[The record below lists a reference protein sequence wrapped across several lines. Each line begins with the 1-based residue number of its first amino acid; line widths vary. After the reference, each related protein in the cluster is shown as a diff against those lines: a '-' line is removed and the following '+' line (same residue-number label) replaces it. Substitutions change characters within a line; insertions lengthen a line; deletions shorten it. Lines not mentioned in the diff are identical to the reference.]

1 MFSDNVQPKPTRVM
15 VKVTAFA
22 YTAYPV
28 TDLARARH
36 FYEQLLGLK
45 PSSVMEENGRG
56 WIEYE
61 SGESCL
67 AIANGFGDDWKPGA
81 NGGCQVFEVSDLN
94 AATAT
99 LKAAG
104 VKFKFEPM
112 EFPPCHLA
120 IAYDPDGNHIGL
132 HQIKSAK

>member
-1 MFSDNVQPKPTRVM
+1 MI
-15 VKVTAFA
+15 KVTAFA
-22 YTAYPV
+22 YTCYPV
-28 TDLARARH
+28 TDIARARA
-36 FYEQLLGLK
+36 FYEKLLGLK
-45 PSSVMEENGRG
+45 PATVWEGDGKG

-61 SGESCL
+61 IGDGCL

-81 NGGCQVFEVSDLN
+81 QGAAMVLEIDGLA
-94 AATAT
+94 AATAE

-120 IAYDPDGNHIGL
+120 VAFDPDGNQVGL
-132 HQIKSAK
+132 HQRKTSA

>member
-1 MFSDNVQPKPTRVM
+1 M
-15 VKVTAFA
+15 KVTAFA
-22 YTAYPV
+22 YTCYPV
-28 TDLARARH
+28 SDMSRARE
-36 FYEQLLGLK
+36 FYEKLLGLK
-45 PSSVMEENGRG
+45 PASVWEQGGRG

-61 SGESCL
+61 LGDSCV

-81 NGGCQVFEVSDLN
+81 QGPAAVLEVVDI
-94 AATAT
+94 AGATAE

-120 IAYDPDGNHIGL
+120 VAFDPDGNQIGL
-132 HQIKSAK
+132 HQKKQATS